1 MAGCERD
8 VNIKRPL
15 LKIPLGP
22 ITGILK
28 SHLTHNNENKQLT
41 HISKEFTSSTAAL
54 LPPFH

>member
-1 MAGCERD
+1 MGGCEQD
-8 VNIKRPL
+8 VNIKMLL

-28 SHLTHNNENKQLT
+28 SHLTRNNENKQLT
-41 HISKEFTSSTAAL
+41 HISKECTLSTAAL